1 MYLCIDL
8 SKTVWPKMWKQNR
21 NHKKIKSIFG
31 VYAYICHESLTFFRT
46 RSPPSAAWIHPVSI
60 PVVYVIM
67 SGRCSHTVH
76 VFRHIFHVESVIF
89 QSVSEAVR
97 NMWKSSNSLPAA
109 CFNQPAW
116 LLLDVLYFSRFLLS
130 QVILRF
136 SVFPGW
142 TQTRVTPAVESI
154 SPVSNTTSF

>member
-1 MYLCIDL
+1 MTENV
-8 SKTVWPKMWKQNR
+8 KTQNR

-31 VYAYICHESLTFFRT
+31 VYAYICHESLTFFGT

-89 QSVSEAVR
+89 QSVSEPVR

-116 LLLDVLYFSRFLLS
+116 LLLDVLFFSRFLLS

-136 SVFPGW
+136 SIFPG
-142 TQTRVTPAVESI
+142 
-154 SPVSNTTSF
+154 